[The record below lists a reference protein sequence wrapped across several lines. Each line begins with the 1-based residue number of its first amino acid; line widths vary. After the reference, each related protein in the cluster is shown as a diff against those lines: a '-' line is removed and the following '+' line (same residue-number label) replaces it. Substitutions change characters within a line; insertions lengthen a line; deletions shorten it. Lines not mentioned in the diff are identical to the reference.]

1 MEVSVNQ
8 ERWESGYP
16 SNLPLVRAADGYWHD
31 YGINKKPCS

>member
-16 SNLPLVRAADGYWHD
+16 SNLPLVRSDLGVAG
-31 YGINKKPCS
+31 